1 MVAQEQ
7 PEIRFSGVAGN
18 SGSDTLLQGTTL
30 SLQSTNALANYS
42 GGLGAESSRITLI
55 GCRLNMVAE
64 IGNEEGYAHILAP
77 QAQTVF
83 VNASD
88 FTFQIEG

>member
-1 MVAQEQ
+1 
-7 PEIRFSGVAGN
+7 
-18 SGSDTLLQGTTL
+18 
-30 SLQSTNALANYS
+30 
-42 GGLGAESSRITLI
+42 
-55 GCRLNMVAE
+55 MVAE